1 MSPPVAS
8 ELSAP
13 TPAVLT
19 KHRFWWLRALLLGVW
34 AAVSFGACYFA
45 RDLER
50 LPLPGWGGS
59 LGYWMASQGAVLVFI
74 AIVVLYACVLNRA
87 DRRSAQPQTEVRAGL
102 GSD

>member
-19 KHRFWWLRALLLGVW
+19 QHRFWWLRASLLGVW

-45 RDLER
+45 RDLQQW
-50 LPLPGWGGS
+50 PLPAWGGS

-87 DRRSAQPQTEVRAGL
+87 DRRSAQPPAGV
-102 GSD
+102 GAEAD

>member
-19 KHRFWWLRALLLGVW
+19 QHRFWWLRASLLGVW

-45 RDLER
+45 RDLQQW
-50 LPLPGWGGS
+50 PLPAWGGS

-87 DRRSAQPQTEVRAGL
+87 DRRSAQPPAGV
-102 GSD
+102 GAAAD